1 MDVSGVRIRSMR
13 RETEM
18 ARLHHGDERSPPRP
32 EDESSAQRSRVDDQT
47 PPDPGGVQSSPPPV
61 APPSTPF
68 GTVAASRLVKAG
80 ESFIALEAQSCSR
93 GFAYVVEL
101 GHESCDFDRGPNWM
115 LERTVDDSV
124 IVGPL
129 ATARLTARSNDR
141 ELAEQD
147 KSTRGLHL
155 RRDGR
160 QHVQPLQG
168 LWRTLAG
175 WRVPPATR
183 EGWSNDASSG
193 RLRTRWLRCLWR
205 TRRFLG
211 SARTPY
217 TSL

>member
-1 MDVSGVRIRSMR
+1 MDVGCEDSIHADVKQKWRDC
-13 RETEM
+13 TM
-18 ARLHHGDERSPPRP
+18 AMERSPPRP

-93 GFAYVVEL
+93 GFAHVVEL
-101 GHESCDFDRGPNWM
+101 GHESAGQCDFDRGPNWM

-129 ATARLTARSNDR
+129 TTARLTARSNDR

-147 KSTRGLHL
+147 KPAGGLHL
-155 RRDGR
+155 RRDGL

-175 WRVPPATR
+175 WRSHRQPAR
-183 EGWSNDASSG
+183 DVQ
-193 RLRTRWLRCLWR
+193 
-205 TRRFLG
+205 RRNG
-211 SARTPY
+211 VGQRAGD
-217 TSL
+217 